1 MRSVPSARPSL
12 FTTHLSQ
19 IMFKKQLFIAAF
31 LLCCSAQLFAHALW
45 IQTAPKGKAGQKQA
59 VKIIYAE
66 SGDKPEKLGE
76 WYSDVKDFELWL
88 TAPDQKRTKLA
99 TVAADD
105 HFTAEFTP
113 DQQGVYTLSVGHTSK
128 DLGGTTVY
136 QFNASALVTVGKA
149 DTGNNPGA
157 NTNELNVFADP
168 GKTNKVNS
176 PLNLR
181 SLFKNNGNEK
191 LYITVAS
198 PSGWSKQIST
208 DEKGLA
214 EFVPLWP
221 GTYYIEAS
229 KSWKEAGNLNGKEY
243 KAFWRSATLLVEVGK

>member
-1 MRSVPSARPSL
+1 MLGCPSF
-12 FTTHLSQ
+12 FTTHFLK
-19 IMFKKQLFIAAF
+19 IMFKKQLLTAAL
-31 LLCCSAQLFAHALW
+31 LLCCSAQLLAHALW
-45 IQTAPKGKAGQKQA
+45 IQTAPKGKSGQKQS

-66 SGDKPEKLGE
+66 PGDKPEKLGE

-136 QFNASALVTVGKA
+136 QFNASALVVVGKA
-149 DTGNNPGA
+149 DAGNNPGA
-157 NTNELNVFADP
+157 NANELNVFADP
-168 GKTNKVNS
+168 AKAYKVNS

-181 SLFKNNGNEK
+181 GLFKNNGNEK
-191 LYITVAS
+191 LSVTVAS

-214 EFVPLWP
+214 EFIPLWP
-221 GTYYIEAS
+221 GTYFIEAS
-229 KSWKEAGNLNGKEY
+229 KSWKETGNLNGKEY